1 MFSRKEVIEGR
12 FGLNLDDN
20 IENDELFCGVQE
32 DEENSHAF
40 GSLDDY
46 SDCLLDDKIE
56 SKIGEEFDMKDEIRE
71 DLWETVVSKHP
82 EFGVR
87 NTDVPYEMKGLYPTT
102 KTSVVPRSYEVL
114 AVPCS
119 REHVFIMSREEA
131 TSRASDESLTRISS
145 MSQEFEQNNLGCPK
159 LIKK

>member
-12 FGLNLDDN
+12 FNLDDN

-46 SDCLLDDKIE
+46 SDCLLDD
-56 SKIGEEFDMKDEIRE
+56 
-71 DLWETVVSKHP
+71 LWETVVNEHP

-87 NTDVPYEMKGLYPTT
+87 HTDVPYEMKGLYPTT
-102 KTSVVPRSYEVL
+102 KTSVVPRSYEAL

-119 REHVFIMSREEA
+119 REHAFIMSRDEV

-145 MSQEFEQNNLGCPK
+145 MSREFEQNNLGCPK

>member
-12 FGLNLDDN
+12 FNLDDN

-71 DLWETVVSKHP
+71 DLWETV
-82 EFGVR
+82 
-87 NTDVPYEMKGLYPTT
+87 
-102 KTSVVPRSYEVL
+102 
-114 AVPCS
+114 PCS
-119 REHVFIMSREEA
+119 REHVFIMSRDEA

-145 MSQEFEQNNLGCPK
+145 MSQEFEHNNLGCPK